1 MRKFI
6 LFFAIACFATFQ
18 LTAQIN
24 PTQLT
29 CEYMENPSVVDVLH
43 PRLSWI
49 NSADEGERGQKQ
61 TAWQVRVASSKGKLE
76 NPDLWDSQKVESSQS
91 ARIEY
96 NGKPLQSRQDCWW
109 QVRVW
114 DKNGEVSGWSEPA
127 FWHMGLLDES
137 DWQATWIGA
146 PWQGEETLPKPM
158 NPNAPLPEEL
168 PPPAPLLR
176 KEFNVEKPV
185 KKAVAYVTGLGYFE
199 MYLNGKKVGDDVLVP
214 NQTNYGKREGLME
227 QNIPLPDDFRGYK
240 VMYLAYDITGQLEPG
255 TNAVGGILGNGFY
268 NPAKYWAQGY
278 GTPRFLAQIHVT
290 YEDGTEDVIVSD
302 QTWKASKSPILMDMV
317 FYGEH
322 YDARKEQPGWCTAGF
337 DDSEW
342 ETVAIRKAPYGKLVA
357 HTAYPDKVV
366 ERIKPVRIEQMYNG
380 NWMVDFGEEVSGW
393 VRFDGI
399 EGPEGYKIEIKY
411 LCNTYS
417 GDNSYVFSGNGK
429 EDYAARFNWFIF
441 REVEIVNFPGV
452 LAPEQIT
459 AEVVN
464 TEVEKSAVFET
475 SNSMFNKL
483 NKAWQRTQTDNMHG
497 GIASDCPHRERSPY
511 TGDGQVACV
520 TVMHN
525 FDAKNFYHK
534 WIQDIIE
541 AQIVETGYVPNG
553 APWQPGCGGGVAWGA
568 AISIMPWEFYL
579 HYGSKD
585 ILEDSYPAMKEY
597 IRYMKTWVNDGIMH
611 QQRVGKDGEVLKWF
625 NLGEWVTPGELPPD
639 DLVHTFYFWRCADL
653 TAKSAKALGKDGE
666 AKQYADLAEKTKQ
679 AFLTHF
685 WNEDKGTYGD
695 AGANIFAL
703 RMGVP
708 DNKYDRVISS
718 LKKNIKENDGHLDT
732 GIFGTQFFFEV
743 LSENGLHEMA
753 YEAINKRD
761 EPSYGRWL
769 ELGATTTW
777 EKWSTDGSHNHP
789 MFGGGMVWLYRKLAG
804 MNADEN
810 EPGYRHIIF
819 RPQPVEDVSFAKYYN
834 NTSYGKAGIHW
845 KKSDNNEFSM
855 NISVPVGCR
864 ATVYVPVS
872 ENQQVTESG
881 TKAAGN
887 EFITAAGEE
896 EGYEIFRVESGNYSF
911 KAQ

>member
-1 MRKFI
+1 
-6 LFFAIACFATFQ
+6 
-18 LTAQIN
+18 
-24 PTQLT
+24 
-29 CEYMENPSVVDVLH
+29 
-43 PRLSWI
+43 
-49 NSADEGERGQKQ
+49 
-61 TAWQVRVASSKGKLE
+61 
-76 NPDLWDSQKVESSQS
+76 
-91 ARIEY
+91 
-96 NGKPLQSRQDCWW
+96 
-109 QVRVW
+109 
-114 DKNGEVSGWSEPA
+114 
-127 FWHMGLLDES
+127 
-137 DWQATWIGA
+137 WQATWIGA

-176 KEFNVEKPV
+176 KEFQVEKPV

-227 QNIPLPDDFRGYK
+227 QVIPLPDDFRGYK
-240 VMYLAYDITGQLEPG
+240 VMYMAYDISDQLKQG

-268 NPAKYWAQGY
+268 NPAKFWAQGY
-278 GTPRFLAQIHVT
+278 GTPRFLAQIYVT
-290 YEDGTEDVIVSD
+290 YEDGSEEIIVSD
-302 QTWKASKSPILMDMV
+302 QSWKVSKSAILMDMV

-322 YDARKEQPGWCTAGF
+322 YDARKEQPGWSTAGF

-342 ETVAIRKAPYGKLVA
+342 ETVAVRKAPYGKLVA

-366 ERIKPVRIEQMYNG
+366 ERIKPIRIEQMYNG
-380 NWMVDFGEEVSGW
+380 NWIVDFGEEVSGW
-393 VRFDGI
+393 VRFDDI
-399 EGPEGYKIEIKY
+399 EGPEGHKIEIKY
-411 LCNTYS
+411 LSNTYS
-417 GDNSYVFSGNGK
+417 GDNSYIFSGKGK

-441 REVEIVNFPGV
+441 REVEVVNFPGV
-452 LAPEQIT
+452 LSPEQIT

-464 TEVEKSAVFET
+464 TYVEESADFET

-483 NKAWQRTQTDNMHG
+483 NKIWQRTQTDNMHG

-525 FDAKNFYHK
+525 FDTKNFYHK

-553 APWQPGCGGGVAWGA
+553 APWQSGCGGGVAWGA

-597 IRYMKTWVNDGIMH
+597 IRYMKTWVNDEGIMF
-611 QQRVGKDGEVLKWF
+611 QQRVGRDGEVLKWF
-625 NLGEWVTPGELPPD
+625 NLGEWVTPGELPPQ

-653 TAKSAKALGKDGE
+653 TSKSAKVLGKTGE
-666 AKQYADLAEKTKQ
+666 AKMYADLAEKTKQ

-685 WNEDKGTYGD
+685 WNEEKGTYGD

-708 DNKYDRVISS
+708 DNKYDQVISA

-732 GIFGTQFFFEV
+732 GIFGTQFFFEI

-753 YEAINKRD
+753 YEAMNKRD
-761 EPSYGRWL
+761 EPSYGRWI

-777 EKWSTDGSHNHP
+777 EKWNTDGSHNHP

-819 RPQPVEDVSFAKYYN
+819 RPQPVDDISYARYFNE
-834 NTSYGKAGIHW
+834 TSYGKAGIHW
-845 KKSDNNEFSM
+845 NKVDDEFEM
-855 NISVPVGCR
+855 NIAVPVGCH
-864 ATVYVPVS
+864 ATVYVPATGN
-872 ENQQVTESG
+872 EQVLESG
-881 TKAAGN
+881 KQIADN
-887 EFITAAGEE
+887 DFIKAAGEE
-896 EGYEIFRVESGNYSF
+896 DDYKIFNVKSGNYSF
-911 KAQ
+911 KVK